1 MAGCRTAPDTETQ
14 KPEVPVVS
22 EKVEEPWGYSRPDNY
37 FDIDAWRKN
46 PMQAMTA
53 VPGKDNLVLT
63 EHSVGADEDTNY
75 VQVTLTNNGPKEV
88 FVLPITPVYYQF
100 QAKLVPDGTVE
111 SLVTLP
117 PVDPPLPNESTLVK
131 LYPRNSISAIF
142 GLKKSWRRQNATYR
156 VIAFGQMEL
165 MVDGEPT
172 LVPFDVKS
180 IWAPGK

>member
-1 MAGCRTAPDTETQ
+1 
-14 KPEVPVVS
+14 VS
-22 EKVEEPWGYSRPDNY
+22 EKVDEPWGHSRPDNY

-46 PMQAMTA
+46 PMQALTPI
-53 VPGKDNLVLT
+53 PGKDGLVLT

-88 FVLPITPVYYQF
+88 FVLPITPMHYQF

-111 SLVTLP
+111 ALVALP
-117 PVDPPLPNESTLVK
+117 PVDPPLPDESTLVK

-142 GLKKSWRRQNATYR
+142 GLKKSWRRKNATYR
-156 VIAFGQMEL
+156 VIAFGQMQL
-165 MVDGEPT
+165 MVDGKPT

-180 IWAPGK
+180 NWSPGK